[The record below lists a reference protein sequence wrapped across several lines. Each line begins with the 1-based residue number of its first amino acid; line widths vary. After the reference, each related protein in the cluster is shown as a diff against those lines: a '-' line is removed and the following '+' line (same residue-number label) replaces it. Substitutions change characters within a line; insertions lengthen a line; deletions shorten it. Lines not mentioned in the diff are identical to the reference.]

1 MSKTSNTNS
10 SSKKTVA
17 RSAEAPARRV
27 RRPSDPASVVEIDDD
42 QVAALAYRYFVEGG
56 YQHGHAL
63 EHWLRAESELRG
75 R

>member
-1 MSKTSNTNS
+1 MSKTNS

-17 RSAEAPARRV
+17 RSPEAPAKRV
-27 RRPSDPASVVEIDDD
+27 RRSSEAAPVVDISDD

-56 YQHGHAL
+56 FQHGHAL
-63 EHWLRAESELRG
+63 EHWLRAETELRG

>member
-1 MSKTSNTNS
+1 MSNT
-10 SSKKTVA
+10 SKKTVS
-17 RSAEAPARRV
+17 RTTAPARRV
-27 RRPSDPASVVEIDDD
+27 RRDSAPDQVVSVTSDVSED

-63 EHWLRAESELRG
+63 EHWLRAESQLRG